1 MAEQSQAALSP
12 VGESFAEHLNAF
24 YRSLP
29 PEEQKPLIEHATE
42 QARAGGVRFLSIGP
56 AARNVDALAFFVRA
70 SFDIVAHVDL
80 FQDLSR
86 PSTRRWK
93 SGITLHGRPLGY

>member
-12 VGESFAEHLNAF
+12 AGEVFAEHLNAF

-29 PEEQKPLIEHATE
+29 PEEQKPLVEHATE
-42 QARAGGVRFLSIGP
+42 QARAGGVRFLSIRP
-56 AARNVDALAFFVRA
+56 VARSVEALPFFVRA
-70 SFDIVAHVDL
+70 SFDIVGHVDL

-86 PSTRRWK
+86 SSTRRWK
-93 SGITLHGRPLGY
+93 SGTTVHGRPLGY